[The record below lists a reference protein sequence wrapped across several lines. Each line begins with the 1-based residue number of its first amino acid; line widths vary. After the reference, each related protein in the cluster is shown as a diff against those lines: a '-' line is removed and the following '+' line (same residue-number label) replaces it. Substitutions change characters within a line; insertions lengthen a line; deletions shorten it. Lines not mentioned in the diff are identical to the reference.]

1 MNCNRNYISEDYANN
16 LQISS
21 SFHGNIFN
29 ENNEINM
36 NVTVDPSQLHV
47 LVVDDSTAIQK
58 VMKRWLE
65 SNGCSVTIAE
75 NGKLGLALLKERRF
89 DIAFIDF
96 LMVITIYNFLRNIL
110 H

>member
-1 MNCNRNYISEDYANN
+1 MSCVRVHVEDNKTDVG
-16 LQISS
+16 LHSS
-21 SFHGNIFN
+21 
-29 ENNEINM
+29 
-36 NVTVDPSQLHV
+36 TDKLYV

-96 LMVITIYNFLRNIL
+96 LMVITNYNFPRSIM